1 MSCSKRGARR
11 KHRSV
16 GARGFTLLE
25 VLVALVIVAVALGA
39 CLRAT
44 GMLAD
49 SSAGMRER
57 TLAQWSA
64 TNHLARMRLAN
75 TLPPPGLHRTPC
87 GQGRIALTCED
98 AVIALENPL
107 FHLVV
112 VSVYHEGVGLESRV
126 RLAQLATVLTDTTD
140 PAF

>member
-1 MSCSKRGARR
+1 MSCSSARG
-11 KHRSV
+11 SE
-16 GARGFTLLE
+16 GFTLLE

-64 TNHLARMRLAN
+64 TNHLARMRL
-75 TLPPPGLHRTPC
+75 TGVLPPPGLQRTQC
-87 GQGRIALTCED
+87 SQGRIALVCED
-98 AVIALENPL
+98 TVITLENPA

-112 VSVYHEGVGLESRV
+112 VSVYRADEGIDTRV
-126 RLAQLATVLTDTTD
+126 RLAQVATVLTAPTS
-140 PAF
+140 PAL

>member
-1 MSCSKRGARR
+1 MSCNSVRR
-11 KHRSV
+11 V
-16 GARGFTLLE
+16 GGFTLLE

-64 TNHLARMRLAN
+64 TNHLARMRL
-75 TLPPPGLHRTPC
+75 TGELPRPGLQRTQC
-87 GQGRIALTCED
+87 SQGRIALVCED
-98 AVIALENPL
+98 TVIALENPA

-112 VSVYHEGVGLESRV
+112 VSVYRDGEGLEARV
-126 RLAQLATVLTDTTD
+126 RLAQVATVLTDTAN

>member
-1 MSCSKRGARR
+1 MPFNSARR
-11 KHRSV
+11 
-16 GARGFTLLE
+16 GCGFTLLE

-64 TNHLARMRLAN
+64 ANHLARLRLIG
-75 TLPPPGLHRTPC
+75 TLPPPGLQRTSC
-87 GQGRIALTCED
+87 NQGRIALVCED
-98 AVIALENPL
+98 TVIALENPA
-107 FHLVV
+107 FQLVV
-112 VSVYHEGVGLESRV
+112 VSVYRDGEGLETRV
-126 RLAQLATVLTDTTD
+126 RLAQVATVLSNSNNQ
-140 PAF
+140 AL

>member
-1 MSCSKRGARR
+1 MSCSSA
-11 KHRSV
+11 HASE
-16 GARGFTLLE
+16 GFTLLE

-64 TNHLARMRLAN
+64 TNHLARMRLTGA
-75 TLPPPGLHRTPC
+75 LPPPGLQRTQC
-87 GQGRIALTCED
+87 NQGRIVLVCED
-98 AVIALENPL
+98 TVIALENPA

-112 VSVYHEGVGLESRV
+112 VSVYRADEGIDTRV
-126 RLAQLATVLTDTTD
+126 RLAQVAAVLTDPSN
-140 PAF
+140 PAL

>member
-1 MSCSKRGARR
+1 MSCSSAHASK
-11 KHRSV
+11 
-16 GARGFTLLE
+16 GFTLLE

-64 TNHLARMRLAN
+64 TNHLARMRLTGA
-75 TLPPPGLHRTPC
+75 LPPPGLQRTQC
-87 GQGRIALTCED
+87 NQGRIVLVCED
-98 AVIALENPL
+98 TVIALENPA
-107 FHLVV
+107 FHRVV
-112 VSVYHEGVGLESRV
+112 VSVYRADEGIDTRV
-126 RLAQLATVLTDTTD
+126 RLAQVAAVLTDPSN
-140 PAF
+140 PAL

>member
-1 MSCSKRGARR
+1 MSCNRP
-11 KHRSV
+11 HR
-16 GARGFTLLE
+16 AAGFTLLE

-44 GMLAD
+44 GLLAD

-75 TLPPPGLHRTPC
+75 TVPPPGLHRTPC
-87 GQGRIALTCED
+87 NQGRIALTCED
-98 AVIALENPL
+98 TVIALENPA

-112 VSVYHEGVGLESRV
+112 FVYRDGEGWESRV
-126 RLAQLATVLTDTTD
+126 RLAQVATVLADTSNQ
-140 PAF
+140 AF

>member
-1 MSCSKRGARR
+1 MSCNRPGRR
-11 KHRSV
+11 R
-16 GARGFTLLE
+16 AAGFTLLE

-39 CLRAT
+39 CQRAT
-44 GMLAD
+44 GLLAD

-64 TNHLARMRLAN
+64 ANHLARMRLAN
-75 TLPPPGLHRTPC
+75 VVPPPGLHRTSC

-98 AVIALENPL
+98 IVIVLENPV

-112 VSVYHEGVGLESRV
+112 VSVYREGEGLETRV
-126 RLAQLATVLTDTTD
+126 RLAQVATVLADTSNQ
-140 PAF
+140 AF